1 MLKIIPG
8 RSSIHVR
15 RICVGGMMSGTVEAA
30 RIFIFSQAP

>member
-15 RICVGGMMSGTVEAA
+15 RIYVGGMMSDTVEAA
-30 RIFIFSQAP
+30 RIFVSSQAP